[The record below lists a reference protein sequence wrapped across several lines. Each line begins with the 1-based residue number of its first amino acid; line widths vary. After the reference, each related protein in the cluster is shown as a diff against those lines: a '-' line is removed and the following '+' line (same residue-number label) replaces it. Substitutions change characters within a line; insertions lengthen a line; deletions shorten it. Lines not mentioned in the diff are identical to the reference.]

1 MHFYSGQPMHFY
13 SGVDTRMINPGF
25 SRRFATNRGALIGLA
40 LLGVVLLA
48 AVLAP
53 LLFPGDPLDIVGP
66 PLSPPFADWRF
77 PLGTDRLGRDLLA
90 GLAHGAR
97 ASLLVGLVSALG
109 AILIG
114 VLVGS
119 VAGYF
124 GGWADESLMRLTE
137 TFQTVPGFI
146 LALALIAVLGA
157 GLPSVALA
165 IALVSWTGPA
175 RITRAEFLSLRSREF
190 VDAARVL
197 GLGHGRIIFGEILPN
212 ALAPIIVLGSV
223 IVASAILI
231 ESALSYLGLGDPNR
245 ATWGQM
251 IAGGRS
257 VFRSAWYVSA
267 IPGFAILLTVL
278 AVSLVGEGL
287 TDAAN
292 PRTGER

>member
-1 MHFYSGQPMHFY
+1 MNQRSF
-13 SGVDTRMINPGF
+13 RERF
-25 SRRFATNRGALIGLA
+25 STNNGALAGLTI
-40 LLGVVLLA
+40 LSLVVLAALA
-48 AVLAP
+48 AP
-53 LLFPGDPLDIVGP
+53 LLFPGDPLDIVGR
-66 PLSPPFADWRF
+66 PLTEPFEDWRF
-77 PLGTDRLGRDLLA
+77 PLGTDRLGRDMLA
-90 GLAHGAR
+90 GLVHGAR
-97 ASLLVGLVSALG
+97 ASLFVGLVAAGG

-114 VLVGS
+114 ILVGA

-124 GGWADESLMRLTE
+124 GGWIDEALMRLTE

-146 LALALIAVLGA
+146 LALALVAVMGP
-157 GLPSVALA
+157 GVVSVAIA

-175 RITRAEFLSLRSREF
+175 RITRAEFLSLKQREF
-190 VDAARVL
+190 VSASRVL
-197 GLGHGRIIFGEILPN
+197 GQGHGHIIFREILPN

-223 IVASAILI
+223 IVAAAILI
-231 ESALSYLGLGDPNR
+231 ESALSYLGLSDPNR

-251 IAGGRS
+251 IAGGRA

-292 PRTGER
+292 PRTGRR

>member
-1 MHFYSGQPMHFY
+1 MMH
-13 SGVDTRMINPGF
+13 RGF
-25 SRRFATNRGALIGLA
+25 AERFTTNRGAIAGLA
-40 LLGVVLLA
+40 ILA
-48 AVLAP
+48 LVILVAVASP
-53 LLFPGDPLDIVGP
+53 LLFPGDPLDIVGR
-66 PLSPPFADWRF
+66 PLTEPFEDWRF
-77 PLGTDRLGRDLLA
+77 PLGTDRLGRDILA

-97 ASLLVGLVSALG
+97 ASLFVGLVAALG

-114 VLVGS
+114 ILIGS

-124 GGWADESLMRLTE
+124 GGWIDEALMRLTE
-137 TFQTVPGFI
+137 TFQTVPAFI
-146 LALALIAVLGA
+146 LALALIAVMGPGVVSIA
-157 GLPSVALA
+157 IA

-175 RITRAEFLSLRSREF
+175 RITRAEFLTLKQREF
-190 VDAARVL
+190 VAASRVL
-197 GLGHGRIIFGEILPN
+197 GQTDAHIIFRDILPN

-251 IAGGRS
+251 IASGRS

-267 IPGFAILLTVL
+267 VPGFAILLTVL

-292 PRTGER
+292 PRTGRR

>member
-1 MHFYSGQPMHFY
+1 MNE
-13 SGVDTRMINPGF
+13 RGF
-25 SRRFATNRGALIGLA
+25 KQRFATNRGALAGLA
-40 LLGVVLLA
+40 ILGVVVLA
-48 AVLAP
+48 AIVAP
-53 LLFPGDPLDIVGP
+53 LLFPGDPLDIVGR
-66 PLSPPFADWRF
+66 PLTEPFEYWRF
-77 PLGTDRLGRDLLA
+77 PLGTDRLGRDMLA
-90 GLAHGAR
+90 GLVHGAR
-97 ASLLVGLVSALG
+97 ASLFVGLVAAGG

-114 VLVGS
+114 ILVGA

-124 GGWADESLMRLTE
+124 GGWTDEALMRLTE

-146 LALALIAVLGA
+146 LALALIAVMGP
-157 GLPSVALA
+157 GVVSVAIA

-175 RITRAEFLSLRSREF
+175 RITRAEFLSLKQREF
-190 VDAARVL
+190 VAASRVL
-197 GLGHGRIIFGEILPN
+197 GNGHGYIIFREILPN

-223 IVASAILI
+223 IVAAAILI
-231 ESALSYLGLGDPNR
+231 ELALSYLGLSDPNV

-251 IAGGRS
+251 IANGRA

-292 PRTGER
+292 PRTGRR

>member
-1 MHFYSGQPMHFY
+1 
-13 SGVDTRMINPGF
+13 MIRRSFTQRF
-25 SRRFATNRGALIGLA
+25 STNRGALAGLA
-40 LLGVVLLA
+40 LLGLVVLVA
-48 AVLAP
+48 AAAP
-53 LLFPGDPLDIVGP
+53 LLFPGDPLDIVGR
-66 PLSPPFADWRF
+66 PLLEPFEDWRL
-77 PLGTDRLGRDLLA
+77 PLGTDRLGRDILS

-97 ASLLVGLVSALG
+97 ASLFVGLVAALG

-114 VLVGS
+114 ILIGS
-119 VAGYF
+119 AAGYF
-124 GGWADESLMRLTE
+124 GGWIDEALMRLTE
-137 TFQTVPGFI
+137 TFQTVPAFI
-146 LALALIAVLGA
+146 LALALIAVMGPGVVSIA
-157 GLPSVALA
+157 VA

-175 RITRAEFLSLRSREF
+175 RITRAEFLTLKQREF
-190 VDAARVL
+190 VSASRIL
-197 GLGHGRIIFGEILPN
+197 GQGHGHIIFREILPN

-251 IAGGRS
+251 IAGGRA
-257 VFRSAWYVSA
+257 VFRTAWYVSA

-292 PRTGER
+292 PRTGRR

>member
-1 MHFYSGQPMHFY
+1 
-13 SGVDTRMINPGF
+13 MIQRSF
-25 SRRFATNRGALIGLA
+25 ADRFRTNRGALAGLL
-40 LLGVVLLA
+40 LLGFVIVLA
-48 AVLAP
+48 AAAP
-53 LLFPGDPLDIVGP
+53 LLFPGDPLDIVGR
-66 PLSPPFADWRF
+66 PLLEPFEDWRF
-77 PLGTDRLGRDLLA
+77 PFGTDRLGRDILA

-97 ASLLVGLVSALG
+97 ASLFVGLVAALG

-114 VLVGS
+114 ILIGS
-119 VAGYF
+119 TAGYF
-124 GGWADESLMRLTE
+124 GGWIDEALMRLTE
-137 TFQTVPGFI
+137 TFQTVPAFI
-146 LALALIAVLGA
+146 LALALIAVMGPGVVSIA
-157 GLPSVALA
+157 IA

-175 RITRAEFLSLRSREF
+175 RITRAEFLSLRQREF
-190 VDAARVL
+190 VSAARVL
-197 GLGHGRIIFGEILPN
+197 GQGNGHIIFREILPN

-251 IAGGRS
+251 IASGRS

-267 IPGFAILLTVL
+267 IPGFAILVTVL

-292 PRTGER
+292 PRTGRR

>member
-1 MHFYSGQPMHFY
+1 MMH
-13 SGVDTRMINPGF
+13 RGF
-25 SRRFATNRGALIGLA
+25 AERFTTNRGAIAGLA
-40 LLGVVLLA
+40 ILA
-48 AVLAP
+48 LVILVAVASP
-53 LLFPGDPLDIVGP
+53 LLFPGDPLDIVGR
-66 PLSPPFADWRF
+66 PLTEPFEDWRF
-77 PLGTDRLGRDLLA
+77 PLGTDRLGRDILA

-97 ASLLVGLVSALG
+97 ASLFVGLVAALG

-114 VLVGS
+114 ILIGS

-124 GGWADESLMRLTE
+124 GGWIDEALMRLTE
-137 TFQTVPGFI
+137 TFQTVPAFI
-146 LALALIAVLGA
+146 LALALIAVMGPGVVSIA
-157 GLPSVALA
+157 IA

-175 RITRAEFLSLRSREF
+175 RITRAEFLTLKQREF
-190 VDAARVL
+190 VAASRVL
-197 GLGHGRIIFGEILPN
+197 GQSNGHIIFRDILPN

-251 IAGGRS
+251 IASGRS

-292 PRTGER
+292 PRTGRR

>member
-1 MHFYSGQPMHFY
+1 MHH
-13 SGVDTRMINPGF
+13 GF
-25 SRRFATNRGALIGLA
+25 AERFTANRGAIAGMVILA
-40 LLGVVLLA
+40 SVILLA
-48 AVLAP
+48 AAAP
-53 LLFPGDPLDIVGP
+53 ALFPGDPLDIVGR
-66 PLSPPFADWRF
+66 PLTEPFEDWRF
-77 PLGTDRLGRDLLA
+77 PFGTDRLGRDILA

-97 ASLLVGLVSALG
+97 ASLFVGLVAAMG

-114 VLVGS
+114 ILIGS

-124 GGWADESLMRLTE
+124 GGWIDEVLMRLTE
-137 TFQTVPGFI
+137 TFQTVPAFI
-146 LALALIAVLGA
+146 LALALIAVMGPGVVSIA
-157 GLPSVALA
+157 VA

-175 RITRAEFLSLRSREF
+175 RITRAEFLTLKQREF
-190 VDAARVL
+190 VAASRVL
-197 GLGHGRIIFGEILPN
+197 GQTNAHIIFRDILPN

-251 IAGGRS
+251 IASGRS
-257 VFRSAWYVSA
+257 VFRSAWYVSS

-287 TDAAN
+287 TDASN
-292 PRTGER
+292 PRTGPR

>member
-1 MHFYSGQPMHFY
+1 MTHSSFP
-13 SGVDTRMINPGF
+13 D
-25 SRRFATNRGALIGLA
+25 RFRTNRGAVAGLGLLA
-40 LLGVVLLA
+40 LIVAMALS
-48 AVLAP
+48 AP
-53 LLFPGDPLDIVGP
+53 LLFPGDPLDIVGR
-66 PLSPPFADWRF
+66 PLLPPFEDLHF

-90 GLAHGAR
+90 GIAHGSR
-97 ASLLVGLVSALG
+97 ASLVVGLVAAFG

-114 VLVGS
+114 ILVGA

-124 GGWADESLMRLTE
+124 GGWADEALMRLTE
-137 TFQTVPGFI
+137 TFQTVPAFI
-146 LALALIAVLGA
+146 LALALIAVMGA
-157 GLPSVALA
+157 GVGSIAIA

-175 RITRAEFLSLRSREF
+175 RITRAEFLSLRQREF
-190 VDAARVL
+190 VDACRTQ
-197 GLGHGRIIFGEILPN
+197 GLGHGHIIFREILPN

-257 VFRSAWYVSA
+257 VFRTAWYVSA
-267 IPGFAILLTVL
+267 IPGIAILLTVL
-278 AVSLVGEGL
+278 SVSLVGEGL

-292 PRTGER
+292 PRTGRR

>member
-1 MHFYSGQPMHFY
+1 MMH
-13 SGVDTRMINPGF
+13 RGF
-25 SRRFATNRGALIGLA
+25 AERFKTNRGGIAGLVI
-40 LLGVVLLA
+40 LGLVILA
-48 AVLAP
+48 AAAAP
-53 LLFPGDPLDIVGP
+53 LLFPGDPLDIVGR
-66 PLSPPFADWRF
+66 PLTEPFDDWRF
-77 PLGTDRLGRDLLA
+77 PLGTDRLGRDILS

-97 ASLLVGLVSALG
+97 ASLFVGLVAALG

-114 VLVGS
+114 ILIGS
-119 VAGYF
+119 AAGYF
-124 GGWADESLMRLTE
+124 GGWIDESLMRLTE
-137 TFQTVPGFI
+137 TFQTVPAFI
-146 LALALIAVLGA
+146 LALALIAVMGPGVVSIA
-157 GLPSVALA
+157 IA

-175 RITRAEFLSLRSREF
+175 RITRAEFLTLKQREF
-190 VDAARVL
+190 VAASRVL
-197 GLGHGRIIFGEILPN
+197 GQSDSHIIFRDILPN

-251 IAGGRS
+251 IASGRS

-292 PRTGER
+292 PRTGRR

>member
-1 MHFYSGQPMHFY
+1 MMH
-13 SGVDTRMINPGF
+13 RGF
-25 SRRFATNRGALIGLA
+25 AERFTTNRGAIVGLA
-40 LLGVVLLA
+40 ILA
-48 AVLAP
+48 LVILVAVASP
-53 LLFPGDPLDIVGP
+53 LLFPGDPLDIVGR
-66 PLSPPFADWRF
+66 PLTEPFEDWRF
-77 PLGTDRLGRDLLA
+77 PLGTDRLGRDILA

-97 ASLLVGLVSALG
+97 ASLFVGLVAALG

-114 VLVGS
+114 ILIGS

-124 GGWADESLMRLTE
+124 GGWIDEALMRLTE
-137 TFQTVPGFI
+137 TFQTVPAFI
-146 LALALIAVLGA
+146 LALALIAVMGPGVVSIA
-157 GLPSVALA
+157 IA

-175 RITRAEFLSLRSREF
+175 RITRAEFLTLKQREF
-190 VDAARVL
+190 VAASRVL
-197 GLGHGRIIFGEILPN
+197 GQSNGHIIFRDILPN

-251 IAGGRS
+251 IASGRS

-292 PRTGER
+292 PRTGRR

>member
-1 MHFYSGQPMHFY
+1 MHH
-13 SGVDTRMINPGF
+13 
-25 SRRFATNRGALIGLA
+25 RFAERFTTNRGAIAGMVILA
-40 LLGVVLLA
+40 SVILLA
-48 AVLAP
+48 AAAP
-53 LLFPGDPLDIVGP
+53 LLFPGDPLDIVGR
-66 PLSPPFADWRF
+66 PLTEPFEDWRF
-77 PLGTDRLGRDLLA
+77 PFGTDRLGRDILA

-97 ASLLVGLVSALG
+97 ASLFVGLVAAMG

-114 VLVGS
+114 ILIGS

-124 GGWADESLMRLTE
+124 GGWIDEVLMRLTE
-137 TFQTVPGFI
+137 TFQTVPAFI
-146 LALALIAVLGA
+146 LALALIAVMGPGVVSIA
-157 GLPSVALA
+157 VA

-175 RITRAEFLSLRSREF
+175 RITRAEFLTLKQREF
-190 VDAARVL
+190 VAASRVL
-197 GLGHGRIIFGEILPN
+197 GQTNAHIIFRDILPN

-251 IAGGRS
+251 IASGRS
-257 VFRSAWYVSA
+257 VFRSAWYVSS

-287 TDAAN
+287 TDASN
-292 PRTGER
+292 PRTGPR

>member
-1 MHFYSGQPMHFY
+1 MMQRSFA
-13 SGVDTRMINPGF
+13 D
-25 SRRFATNRGALIGLA
+25 RFRTNRGALAGLA
-40 LLGVVLLA
+40 LLAVVV
-48 AVLAP
+48 AVAVAAP
-53 LLFPGDPLDIVGP
+53 LLFPGDPLDLVGR
-66 PLSPPFADWRF
+66 PLLPPFEDLRH
-77 PLGTDRLGRDLLA
+77 PLGTDRLGRDIAA

-97 ASLLVGLVSALG
+97 ASLFVGLVAAGG

-114 VLVGS
+114 ILVGA

-124 GGWADESLMRLTE
+124 GGWTDEALMRLTE

-146 LALALIAVLGA
+146 LALALIAVMGPGMVSTA
-157 GLPSVALA
+157 VA

-175 RITRAEFLSLRSREF
+175 RITRAEFLSLKSREF
-190 VDAARVL
+190 VAASRVL
-197 GLGHGRIIFGEILPN
+197 GLGHGHIIFREILPN

-223 IVASAILI
+223 IVAAAILI
-231 ESALSYLGLGDPNR
+231 ESALSYLGLSDPNR

-251 IAGGRS
+251 IAGGRP
-257 VFRSAWYVSA
+257 VFRTAWYVSA

-292 PRTGER
+292 PRTGRR

>member
-1 MHFYSGQPMHFY
+1 
-13 SGVDTRMINPGF
+13 MIQRGF
-25 SRRFATNRGALIGLA
+25 TDRFRTNRGALAGLA
-40 LLGVVLLA
+40 LLALVILVA
-48 AVLAP
+48 AAAP
-53 LLFPGDPLDIVGP
+53 LIFPGDPLDIVGK
-66 PLSPPFADWRF
+66 PLTEPFEDWRF
-77 PLGTDRLGRDLLA
+77 PFGTDRLGRDILA

-97 ASLLVGLVSALG
+97 ASLFVGLVAALG
-109 AILIG
+109 AIVIGILI
-114 VLVGS
+114 GS

-124 GGWADESLMRLTE
+124 GGWIDEALMRLTE
-137 TFQTVPGFI
+137 TFQTVPAFI
-146 LALALIAVLGA
+146 LALALIAVMGPGVVSIA
-157 GLPSVALA
+157 IA

-175 RITRAEFLSLRSREF
+175 RITRAEFLTLKQREF
-190 VDAARVL
+190 VSASRVI
-197 GLGHGRIIFGEILPN
+197 GQGHGHIIFREILPN

-292 PRTGER
+292 PRTGRR